1 MLRRAEPY
9 PDEMEPRWDI
19 VGGRITP
26 GEPIRPALAREI
38 KEETGLILTSVDHVL
53 YAQDILRVKGRHVV
67 RITFLATV
75 AGGVPTLDGKEHTEA
90 RWMTLQEIRDSYH
103 DRYLDPVFDHPLL
116 SQHA

>member
-1 MLRRAEPY
+1 MGKTIELQVGVKAFVRLSAPSSRPRGNGEGKFLMLRRAEPY
-9 PDEMEPRWDI
+9 PDETEPRWDI

-67 RITFLATV
+67 R
-75 AGGVPTLDGKEHTEA
+75 
-90 RWMTLQEIRDSYH
+90 
-103 DRYLDPVFDHPLL
+103 
-116 SQHA
+116 